1 MKNSSFIKII
11 IIGVVLGFGIKW
23 LAFEAFTIPTESMEP
38 TILRGDVV
46 WINKVTFS
54 NFNKNDIV
62 GFEKN
67 KENFI
72 KRIVGVPM
80 DSVYAIVKDEANEEN
95 NNPNV
100 QGKYHIYDPHKI
112 LPINKIYTFYK
123 IPQKGE
129 TIIFNKTNF
138 DFYQSLIET
147 YEGVQAGRLFDK
159 IFINASESNS
169 YTFKQNYY
177 FVQGDNTEGSI
188 DSRHWGLVAQSQLI
202 GKSIYIQRKSKGQL
216 NNILNVDSK
225 GVTRL

>member
-1 MKNSSFIKII
+1 MQTKNSSFIKII
-11 IIGVVLGFGIKW
+11 VIGVVLGFVIKW
-23 LAFEAFTIPTESMEP
+23 LAFEAYTIPTESMEP

-46 WINKVTFS
+46 WINKMTFF

-62 GFEKN
+62 AFEKN

-80 DSVYAIVKDEANEEN
+80 DSVYSILKDDSVEEN
-95 NNPNV
+95 NNPNA

-138 DFYQSLIET
+138 DFYQPLIEI

-159 IFINASESNS
+159 IFIKASESNS

-202 GKSIYIQRKSKGQL
+202 GKSVYIQRKNK
-216 NNILNVDSK
+216 N
-225 GVTRL
+225 

>member
-62 GFEKN
+62 AFEKN

-80 DSVYAIVKDEANEEN
+80 DSVYVIVKDETNEEN

-112 LPINKIYTFYK
+112 LPINKIFTFYK

-129 TIIFNKTNF
+129 TIILNKTNF

-202 GKSIYIQRKSKGQL
+202 GKSIYIQRKVRV
-216 NNILNVDSK
+216 N
-225 GVTRL
+225 

>member
-11 IIGVVLGFGIKW
+11 VIGVVLGFVIKW

-62 GFEKN
+62 AFEKN
-67 KENFI
+67 QENFI

-80 DSVYAIVKDEANEEN
+80 DSVYSIVKDESFEQN
-95 NNPNV
+95 NTA
-100 QGKYHIYDPHKI
+100 QGKYHILDSHKN
-112 LPINKIYTFYK
+112 LPFNKNYTFYK

-129 TIIFNKTNF
+129 TIIFDKTNF
-138 DFYQSLIET
+138 DFYQPLIEIC
-147 YEGVQAGRLFDK
+147 EGVQAGRLFDK
-159 IFINASESNS
+159 IFINASESYS

-202 GKSIYIQRKSKGQL
+202 GKSIYIQRKSK
-216 NNILNVDSK
+216 N
-225 GVTRL
+225 